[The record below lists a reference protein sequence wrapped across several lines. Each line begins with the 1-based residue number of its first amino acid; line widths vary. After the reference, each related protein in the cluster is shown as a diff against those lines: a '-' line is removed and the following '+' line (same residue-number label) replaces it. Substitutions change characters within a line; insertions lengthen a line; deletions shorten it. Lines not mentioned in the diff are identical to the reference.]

1 MKSPY
6 DVQRAYNRPEYDE
19 ALAALQSLQHELED
33 RNQSAAGS
41 LAEGLDETL
50 TLHRLGVYGVLGRSL
65 KTTNGLESI
74 NALIEERCAKVDHW
88 QNSSQRQRWLATALL
103 DIEPRLRKVMGYRH
117 LPRLRDVVVGGAGHV
132 GAPLSIVL
140 ASRGLRTLIYD
151 LNEQSLA
158 MLRSG
163 RMPFLEDGAEPL
175 LRAAIAGDLLG
186 FSSTPDSV
194 AAVPTVIVTIG
205 TPIDEFQN
213 PSVSLLT
220 RCMDSLIPH
229 MSDEQ
234 LVILRS
240 TVAPGVTD
248 YLAEYLKSKG
258 KEPALACCPERVVQ
272 GKGIQEIQNLP
283 QLVSGTSRGAV
294 ERATALFAKISPEVV
309 ELSPKEAEYAKLISN
324 AYRYIQF
331 AATNQFYMMVEAD
344 GLDYN
349 QLLTKMKHQYS
360 RMDSFPSAGFA
371 AGPCLMKDTMQLF
384 AFRKHDF
391 ILGQVAMTINEGLP
405 NYLVSQLEQKTQI
418 SGRTVG
424 ILGMA
429 FKAESD
435 DIRDS
440 LSYKLKKILEFQ
452 GAEVLCS
459 DEFVRDEG
467 FVSKEEV
474 LQKSDVLVVGVPHA
488 AYRGLET
495 APEQLVMDVWGVLK
509 RSDVGSR

>member
-1 MKSPY
+1 MTHQY
-6 DVQRAYNRPEYDE
+6 DV
-19 ALAALQSLQHELED
+19 
-33 RNQSAAGS
+33 
-41 LAEGLDETL
+41 
-50 TLHRLGVYGVLGRSL
+50 
-65 KTTNGLESI
+65 
-74 NALIEERCAKVDHW
+74 
-88 QNSSQRQRWLATALL
+88 
-103 DIEPRLRKVMGYRH
+103 
-117 LPRLRDVVVGGAGHV
+117 VVVGGAGHV

-140 ASRGLRTLIYD
+140 ASRGVRTLICD
-151 LNEQSLA
+151 LNEQSLEI
-158 MLRSG
+158 LRSG

-175 LRAAIAGDLLG
+175 LRDALSRDLLG
-186 FSSTPDSV
+186 FAATADSIAGIPV
-194 AAVPTVIVTIG
+194 IIVTIG

-220 RCMDSLIPH
+220 RCMDSLIPY

-248 YLAEYLKSKG
+248 YLATHLKSRG
-258 KEPALACCPERVVQ
+258 KAPAIAFCPERVVQ
-272 GKGIQEIQNLP
+272 GKAVQEIRSLP
-283 QLVSGTSRGAV
+283 QLVSGTSQEAV
-294 ERATALFAKISPEVV
+294 ARAAALFAKIAPEVV

-344 GLDYN
+344 GVDYN
-349 QLLTKMKHQYS
+349 RLLAKMKHQYP
-360 RMDSFPSAGFA
+360 RMAGFPGAGFA

-384 AFRKHDF
+384 AFRRHDF

-405 NYLVSQLEQKTQI
+405 NYLVSQLGQKTQI
-418 SGRTVG
+418 NGTTIG

-440 LSYKLKKILEFQ
+440 LSYRLKKILEFQ

-459 DEFVRDEG
+459 DEFVQDAT
-467 FVSKEEV
+467 FVSKEELLLRSEV
-474 LQKSDVLVVGVPHA
+474 LIVGVPHA
-488 AYRGLET
+488 AYCGLKP
-495 APEQLVMDVWGVLK
+495 APEQIVVDVWGVLN
-509 RSDVGSR
+509 RSDARSAMFC

>member
-1 MKSPY
+1 MEKPPAEPSTTFRRSMSGPMKNQY
-6 DVQRAYNRPEYDE
+6 DV
-19 ALAALQSLQHELED
+19 
-33 RNQSAAGS
+33 
-41 LAEGLDETL
+41 
-50 TLHRLGVYGVLGRSL
+50 
-65 KTTNGLESI
+65 
-74 NALIEERCAKVDHW
+74 
-88 QNSSQRQRWLATALL
+88 
-103 DIEPRLRKVMGYRH
+103 
-117 LPRLRDVVVGGAGHV
+117 VVVGGAGHV

-151 LNEQSLA
+151 LNEHSLEI
-158 MLRSG
+158 LRSG

-175 LRAAIAGDLLG
+175 LREAMGGDLLG

-194 AAVPTVIVTIG
+194 AGVPVVIVTIG

-220 RCMDSLIPH
+220 RCMDSLIPYI
-229 MSDEQ
+229 SDEQ

-240 TVAPGVTD
+240 TVAPGVTE
-248 YLAEYLKSKG
+248 YLAAYLNSKG
-258 KEPALACCPERVVQ
+258 KAPGIAFCPERVVQ
-272 GKGIQEIQNLP
+272 GKGVQEIQSLP

-294 ERATALFAKISPEVV
+294 ERAASLFAKIAPEVV

-349 QLLTKMKHQYS
+349 YLLARMKHKYP

-405 NYLVSQLEQKTQI
+405 NYLVSQLARKAKI
-418 SGRTVG
+418 NGRTVG

-467 FVSKEEV
+467 FVSREEV
-474 LQKSDVLVVGVPHA
+474 LQRSDVLIVGVPHA
-488 AYRGLET
+488 AYRGIKT
-495 APEQLVMDVWGVLK
+495 APKQIVMDVWGVLNSG
-509 RSDVGSR
+509 RL

>member
-6 DVQRAYNRPEYDE
+6 DV
-19 ALAALQSLQHELED
+19 
-33 RNQSAAGS
+33 
-41 LAEGLDETL
+41 
-50 TLHRLGVYGVLGRSL
+50 
-65 KTTNGLESI
+65 
-74 NALIEERCAKVDHW
+74 
-88 QNSSQRQRWLATALL
+88 
-103 DIEPRLRKVMGYRH
+103 
-117 LPRLRDVVVGGAGHV
+117 VVVGGAGHV

-151 LNEQSLA
+151 LNEHSLA
-158 MLRSG
+158 TLRSG
-163 RMPFLEDGAEPL
+163 RMPFLEDGAESL
-175 LRAAIAGDLLG
+175 LQEAIARDVLG
-186 FSSTPDSV
+186 FSSTADSI
-194 AAVPTVIVTIG
+194 AGIPTVIVTIG

-220 RCMDSLIPH
+220 RCIDSLIPY

-240 TVAPGVTD
+240 TVAPGVTE

-258 KEPALACCPERVVQ
+258 KEPAIAFCPERVVQ
-272 GKGIQEIQNLP
+272 GKGVQEIQSLP
-283 QLVSGTSRGAV
+283 QLVSGTSRAAV
-294 ERATALFAKISPEVV
+294 ERATALFATIAPEVV
-309 ELSPKEAEYAKLISN
+309 ELSPKAAEYAKLISN

-331 AATNQFYMMVEAD
+331 AATNQFYMMVESD

-349 QLLTKMKHQYS
+349 QLLEKMKHKYP
-360 RMDSFPSAGFA
+360 RMDSFPGAGFA

-384 AFRKHDF
+384 AFRKQDF

-405 NYLVSQLEQKTQI
+405 NYLVSQLAQKRRIT
-418 SGRTVG
+418 GCRVG

-435 DIRDS
+435 DLRDS

-459 DEFVRDEG
+459 DEFVRDEC
-467 FVSKEEV
+467 FVSREEV
-474 LQKSDVLVVGVPHA
+474 LQRSDVLIVGVPHA

-495 APEQLVMDVWGVLK
+495 APDQLVVDVWGVLN
-509 RSDVGSR
+509 RSDAGSR

>member
-6 DVQRAYNRPEYDE
+6 DA
-19 ALAALQSLQHELED
+19 
-33 RNQSAAGS
+33 
-41 LAEGLDETL
+41 
-50 TLHRLGVYGVLGRSL
+50 
-65 KTTNGLESI
+65 
-74 NALIEERCAKVDHW
+74 
-88 QNSSQRQRWLATALL
+88 
-103 DIEPRLRKVMGYRH
+103 
-117 LPRLRDVVVGGAGHV
+117 VVVGGAGHV

-151 LNEQSLA
+151 LNEHSLET
-158 MLRSG
+158 LRAG
-163 RMPFLEDGAEPL
+163 RMPFLEDGAEAL
-175 LRAAIAGDLLG
+175 LREAITRDLLG

-194 AAVPTVIVTIG
+194 AGVPTVIVTIR

-220 RCMDSLIPH
+220 RCMDSLIPY
-229 MSDEQ
+229 MSDDQ

-240 TVAPGVTD
+240 SVAPGVTE
-248 YLAEYLKSKG
+248 YLDGYLKSKG
-258 KEPALACCPERVVQ
+258 KSPAIAFCPERVVQ
-272 GKGIQEIQNLP
+272 GKGVQEIQSLP

-294 ERATALFAKISPEVV
+294 ERATVLFAKIAPEVV

-344 GLDYN
+344 GLDYSR
-349 QLLTKMKHQYS
+349 LLAKMKHRYP
-360 RMDSFPSAGFA
+360 RMNSFPSAGFA

-384 AFRKHDF
+384 AFRKQDF

-405 NYLVSQLEQKTQI
+405 NYLVSQLAQRTRI
-418 SGRTVG
+418 SGCAVG

-452 GAEVLCS
+452 GAEVICS

-467 FVSKEEV
+467 FVGREEV
-474 LQKSDVLVVGVPHA
+474 VQRSDVLIVGVPHA

-495 APEQLVMDVWGVLK
+495 APEQIVIDVWGVLN
-509 RSDVGSR
+509 RSHVGSATLD